1 LEGSGR
7 IAVALMKKARFSIG
21 ILFFICGLNFATWA
35 TRIPDFKTTLHLS
48 DAELGTVLMGLPI
61 GSLVSLPIA
70 GWLLTKYASRWITL
84 MAVIMYVVVIPSLG
98 LLSSALSLFIGLF
111 FFGMAGDIMN
121 IAMNTQ
127 VVSLEAKMNKIIMS
141 SFHAIFSIGL
151 MAGAFLGGILEKE
164 NFTVEEHFSLV
175 ALLNIIII
183 PFSFPNL
190 LIDKPDQDESR
201 PTTSIFN
208 LGPFLITLS
217 FIAFCGMLCE
227 GAMADW
233 ISLYFKEY
241 SPNSPFPITIGF
253 SFFAAAMVVGR
264 FLGDAISL
272 KYKISTIL
280 MLNGILLSL
289 GMLITLL
296 FPSIYFKIAGCFIT
310 GIGISTIVPLIY
322 SQAGNQKD
330 IMPSIAIAGVS
341 TIAYIGFLL
350 GPALIG
356 YLSEF
361 IGLDKALYLIVILGF
376 LASIISKNWAT
387 NKRSTNL

>member
-1 LEGSGR
+1 
-7 IAVALMKKARFSIG
+7 MKKVRFSIG

-35 TRIPDFKTTLHLS
+35 TRIPDFKSFLSLS
-48 DAELGTVLMGLPI
+48 DAQLGTVLMGLPI

-70 GWLLTKYASRWITL
+70 GWLLTKYASRWICI
-84 MAVIMYVVVIPSLG
+84 MAIAMYVIVIPG
-98 LLSSALSLFIGLF
+98 LSLMSSPITLFVGLF

-141 SFHAIFSIGL
+141 SFHAVFSIGL

-164 NFTVEEHFSLV
+164 HFTTTEHFSLV
-175 ALLNIIII
+175 ALSNILLI

-190 LIDKPDQDESR
+190 LTDKPVQDESK
-201 PTTSIFN
+201 PKSSILN
-208 LGPFLITLS
+208 LGPYLIILS

-241 SPNSPFPITIGF
+241 SPDSPFPITIGF
-253 SFFAAAMVVGR
+253 SFFAAAMVIGR
-264 FLGDAISL
+264 FVGDKISL
-272 KYKISTIL
+272 KYGVSNIL
-280 MLNGILLSL
+280 IVNGILIGL
-289 GMLITLL
+289 GMLLTLL
-296 FPSIYFKIAGCFIT
+296 FSSIYLKIGGCFLT

-322 SQAGNQKD
+322 SQAGNQKE

-350 GPALIG
+350 GPVLIG
-356 YLSEF
+356 YLSDF
-361 IGLDKALYLIVILGF
+361 VGLDKALFLIVALGF
-376 LASIISKNWAT
+376 LAAFISKTWAS
-387 NKRSTNL
+387 KK

>member
-1 LEGSGR
+1 
-7 IAVALMKKARFSIG
+7 MKKSRFSIG

-35 TRIPDFKTTLHLS
+35 TRIPDFKSSLQLS

-84 MAVIMYVVVIPSLG
+84 MAVVMYVVVIPSLG
-98 LLSSALSLFIGLF
+98 ILSSALSLFIGLF

-141 SFHAIFSIGL
+141 SFHAVFSIGL
-151 MAGAFLGGILEKE
+151 LAGAFLGGILEKE
-164 NFTVEEHFSLV
+164 NFTTIEHFSLI
-175 ALLNIIII
+175 AFSNIILI
-183 PFSFPNL
+183 PFSFRNL
-190 LIDKPDQDESR
+190 LTDKPIQDDTKSIS
-201 PTTSIFN
+201 SIFN
-208 LGPFLITLS
+208 LGPYLITLS

-241 SPNSPFPITIGF
+241 IPDSPFPITIGF
-253 SFFAAAMVVGR
+253 SFFAAAMVLGR
-264 FLGDAISL
+264 FIGDKISL
-272 KYKISTIL
+272 QYGVSNIL
-280 MLNGILLSL
+280 ILNGILISL
-289 GMLITLL
+289 GMLLTLL
-296 FPSIYFKIAGCFIT
+296 FPSIYLKIAGCFLT

-322 SQAGNQKD
+322 SQAGNQKE

-350 GPALIG
+350 GPVLIG
-356 YLSEF
+356 YLSDF
-361 IGLDKALYLIVILGF
+361 VGLDKALYLIVVLGF
-376 LASIISKNWAT
+376 LAAFISKTWA
-387 NKRSTNL
+387 NSK

>member
-1 LEGSGR
+1 MEGSRR
-7 IAVALMKKARFSIG
+7 IVVTVMKKARFSIG

-35 TRIPDFKTTLHLS
+35 TRIPDFKATLHLS

-84 MAVIMYVVVIPSLG
+84 IAVVMYVVVLPSLG
-98 LLSSALSLFIGLF
+98 FLSSAVTLFTGLF

-127 VVSLEAKMNKIIMS
+127 VVSLEAKINKIIMS

-164 NFTVEEHFSLV
+164 SFTTQEHFSLV

-183 PFSFPNL
+183 PLSFPNL
-190 LIDKPDQDESR
+190 LIDKPVQDESK
-201 PTTSIFN
+201 PKSSILN
-208 LGPFLITLS
+208 LGPYLITLS

-264 FLGDAISL
+264 FIGDSISL
-272 KYKISTIL
+272 KYGVSNIL
-280 MLNGILLSL
+280 VLNGILLGL
-289 GMLITLL
+289 GMLLTLL
-296 FPSIYFKIAGCFIT
+296 FPSIFLKIAGCFIT

-322 SQAGNQKD
+322 SQAGNQKE

-350 GPALIG
+350 GPVLIG
-356 YLSEF
+356 YLSDF
-361 IGLDKALYLIVILGF
+361 IGLDKALYSIVILGF
-376 LASIISKNWAT
+376 VAAFISKTWVT
-387 NKRSTNL
+387 TK

>member
-1 LEGSGR
+1 
-7 IAVALMKKARFSIG
+7 MKKARFSIG

-35 TRIPDFKTTLHLS
+35 TRIPDFKSFLSLS
-48 DAELGTVLMGLPI
+48 DAQLGTVLMGLPI

-70 GWLLTKYASRWITL
+70 GWLLTKYASRWICI
-84 MAVIMYVVVIPSLG
+84 MAIVLYVIVIPSLS
-98 LLSSALSLFIGLF
+98 LLSSPITLFVGLF

-141 SFHAIFSIGL
+141 SFHAVFSIGL

-164 NFTVEEHFSLV
+164 HFTTTEHFSLV
-175 ALLNIIII
+175 ALSNILLI

-190 LIDKPDQDESR
+190 LTDKPVQDESK
-201 PTTSIFN
+201 PKSSILN
-208 LGPFLITLS
+208 LGPYLIILS

-241 SPNSPFPITIGF
+241 SPDSPFPITIGF
-253 SFFAAAMVVGR
+253 SFFAAAMVLGR
-264 FLGDAISL
+264 FVGDKISL
-272 KYKISTIL
+272 KYGVSNIL
-280 MLNGILLSL
+280 IVNGILIGI
-289 GMLITLL
+289 GMLLTLL
-296 FPSIYFKIAGCFIT
+296 FSSIYLKIGGCFLT

-322 SQAGNQKD
+322 SQAGNQKE

-350 GPALIG
+350 GPVLIG
-356 YLSEF
+356 YLSDF
-361 IGLDKALYLIVILGF
+361 VGLDKALFLIVALGF
-376 LASIISKNWAT
+376 LAAFISKTWAS
-387 NKRSTNL
+387 KK

>member
-1 LEGSGR
+1 MEGSRR
-7 IAVALMKKARFSIG
+7 IVVTVMKKARFSIG

-35 TRIPDFKTTLHLS
+35 TRIPDFKATLHLS

-84 MAVIMYVVVIPSLG
+84 IAVVMYVVVLPSLG
-98 LLSSALSLFIGLF
+98 FLSSAVTLFTGLF

-127 VVSLEAKMNKIIMS
+127 VVSLEAKINKIIMS

-164 NFTVEEHFSLV
+164 SFTTQEHFSLV

-183 PFSFPNL
+183 PLSFPNL
-190 LIDKPDQDESR
+190 LIDKPVQDESK
-201 PTTSIFN
+201 PKSSILN
-208 LGPFLITLS
+208 LGPYLITLS

-264 FLGDAISL
+264 FIGDSISL
-272 KYKISTIL
+272 KYGVSNIL
-280 MLNGILLSL
+280 VLNGILLGL
-289 GMLITLL
+289 GMLLTLL
-296 FPSIYFKIAGCFIT
+296 FPSIFLKIAGCFIT

-322 SQAGNQKD
+322 SQAGNQKE

-350 GPALIG
+350 GPVLIG
-356 YLSEF
+356 YLSDF

-376 LASIISKNWAT
+376 VAAFISKTWVT
-387 NKRSTNL
+387 TK

>member
-1 LEGSGR
+1 MEGSRR
-7 IAVALMKKARFSIG
+7 IVVKVMKKARFSIG

-35 TRIPDFKTTLHLS
+35 TRIPDFKATLHLS

-84 MAVIMYVVVIPSLG
+84 IAVVMYVVVLPSLG
-98 LLSSALSLFIGLF
+98 FLSSAVTLFTGLF

-127 VVSLEAKMNKIIMS
+127 VVSLEAKINKIIMS

-164 NFTVEEHFSLV
+164 SFTTQEHFSLV

-183 PFSFPNL
+183 PLSFPNL
-190 LIDKPDQDESR
+190 LIDKPVQDESK
-201 PTTSIFN
+201 PKSSILN
-208 LGPFLITLS
+208 LGPYLITLS

-264 FLGDAISL
+264 FIGDSISL
-272 KYKISTIL
+272 KYGVSNIL
-280 MLNGILLSL
+280 VLNGILLGL
-289 GMLITLL
+289 GMLLTLL
-296 FPSIYFKIAGCFIT
+296 FPSIFLKIAGCFIT

-322 SQAGNQKD
+322 SQAGNQKE

-350 GPALIG
+350 GPVLIG
-356 YLSEF
+356 YLSDF

-376 LASIISKNWAT
+376 VAAFISKTWVT
-387 NKRSTNL
+387 TK

>member
-1 LEGSGR
+1 
-7 IAVALMKKARFSIG
+7 MKKSRFSIG

-35 TRIPDFKTTLHLS
+35 TRIPDFKSSLQLS

-84 MAVIMYVVVIPSLG
+84 MAVVMYVVVIPSLG
-98 LLSSALSLFIGLF
+98 ILSSALSLFIGLF

-141 SFHAIFSIGL
+141 SFHAVFSIGL
-151 MAGAFLGGILEKE
+151 LAGAFLGGILEKE
-164 NFTVEEHFSLV
+164 NFTPIEHFSLI
-175 ALLNIIII
+175 AFSNIILI
-183 PFSFPNL
+183 PFSFRNL
-190 LIDKPDQDESR
+190 LTDKPIQDDTKSIS
-201 PTTSIFN
+201 SIFN
-208 LGPFLITLS
+208 LGPYLITLS

-241 SPNSPFPITIGF
+241 IPDSPFPITIGF
-253 SFFAAAMVVGR
+253 SFFAAAMVLGR
-264 FLGDAISL
+264 FIGDKISL
-272 KYKISTIL
+272 QYGVSNIL
-280 MLNGILLSL
+280 ILNGILISL
-289 GMLITLL
+289 GMLLTLL
-296 FPSIYFKIAGCFIT
+296 FPYIYLKVAGCFLT

-322 SQAGNQKD
+322 SQAGNQKE

-350 GPALIG
+350 GPVLIG
-356 YLSEF
+356 YLSDF
-361 IGLDKALYLIVILGF
+361 VGLDKALYLIVVLGF
-376 LASIISKNWAT
+376 LAAFISKTWA
-387 NKRSTNL
+387 NSK

>member
-1 LEGSGR
+1 
-7 IAVALMKKARFSIG
+7 MKKVRFSIG

-35 TRIPDFKTTLHLS
+35 TRIPDFKSFLSLS
-48 DAELGTVLMGLPI
+48 DAQLGTVLMGLPI

-70 GWLLTKYASRWITL
+70 GWLLTKYASRWICI
-84 MAVIMYVVVIPSLG
+84 MAIAMYVIVIPG
-98 LLSSALSLFIGLF
+98 LSLMSSPITLFVGLF

-141 SFHAIFSIGL
+141 SFHAVFSIGL

-164 NFTVEEHFSLV
+164 HFTTTEHFSLV
-175 ALLNIIII
+175 ALSNILLI

-190 LIDKPDQDESR
+190 LTNKPVQDESK
-201 PTTSIFN
+201 PKSSILN
-208 LGPFLITLS
+208 LGPYLIILS

-241 SPNSPFPITIGF
+241 SPDSPFPITIGF
-253 SFFAAAMVVGR
+253 SFFAAAMVLGR
-264 FLGDAISL
+264 FVGDKISL
-272 KYKISTIL
+272 KYGVSNIL
-280 MLNGILLSL
+280 IVNGILIGL
-289 GMLITLL
+289 GMLLTLL
-296 FPSIYFKIAGCFIT
+296 FSSIYLKIGGCFLT

-322 SQAGNQKD
+322 SQAGNQKE

-350 GPALIG
+350 GPVLIG
-356 YLSEF
+356 YLSDF
-361 IGLDKALYLIVILGF
+361 VGLDKALFLIVALGF
-376 LASIISKNWAT
+376 LAAFISKTWAS
-387 NKRSTNL
+387 KK

>member
-1 LEGSGR
+1 
-7 IAVALMKKARFSIG
+7 MKKARFSIG

-35 TRIPDFKTTLHLS
+35 TRIPDFKSFLSLS
-48 DAELGTVLMGLPI
+48 DAQLGTVLMGLPI

-70 GWLLTKYASRWITL
+70 GWLLTKYASRWICI
-84 MAVIMYVVVIPSLG
+84 MAIAMYVIVIPG
-98 LLSSALSLFIGLF
+98 LSLMSSPITLFVGLF

-141 SFHAIFSIGL
+141 SFHAVFSIGL

-164 NFTVEEHFSLV
+164 HFTTTEHFSLV
-175 ALLNIIII
+175 ALSNILLI

-190 LIDKPDQDESR
+190 LTDKPVQDESK
-201 PTTSIFN
+201 PKSSILN
-208 LGPFLITLS
+208 LGPYLIILS

-241 SPNSPFPITIGF
+241 SPDSPFPITIGF
-253 SFFAAAMVVGR
+253 SFFAAAMVIGR
-264 FLGDAISL
+264 FVGDKISL
-272 KYKISTIL
+272 KYGVSNIL
-280 MLNGILLSL
+280 IVNGILIGL
-289 GMLITLL
+289 GMLLTLL
-296 FPSIYFKIAGCFIT
+296 FSSIYLKIGGCFLT

-322 SQAGNQKD
+322 SQAGNQKE

-350 GPALIG
+350 GPVLIG
-356 YLSEF
+356 YLSDF
-361 IGLDKALYLIVILGF
+361 VGLDKALFLIVVLGF
-376 LASIISKNWAT
+376 LAAFISKTWAS
-387 NKRSTNL
+387 KK

>member
-1 LEGSGR
+1 
-7 IAVALMKKARFSIG
+7 
-21 ILFFICGLNFATWA
+21 
-35 TRIPDFKTTLHLS
+35 
-48 DAELGTVLMGLPI
+48 MGLPI

-84 MAVIMYVVVIPSLG
+84 IAVVMYVVVLPSLG
-98 LLSSALSLFIGLF
+98 YLSSAVTLFTGLF

-127 VVSLEAKMNKIIMS
+127 VVSLEAKINKIIMS

-164 NFTVEEHFSLV
+164 SFTAQEHFSLV

-190 LIDKPDQDESR
+190 LIDKPVQDESK
-201 PTTSIFN
+201 PTSSILN
-208 LGPFLITLS
+208 LGPYLITLS

-253 SFFAAAMVVGR
+253 SFFAAAMVAGR
-264 FLGDAISL
+264 FLGDTITL
-272 KYKISTIL
+272 KYEISTVLII
-280 MLNGILLSL
+280 NGILVSL
-289 GMLITLL
+289 GMLLTLL
-296 FPSIYFKIAGCFIT
+296 FPSIYLKIAGCFLT

-322 SQAGNQKD
+322 SKAGNQKE

-341 TIAYIGFLL
+341 TIGYVGFLL
-350 GPALIG
+350 GPVLIG
-356 YLSEF
+356 YLSDF

-376 LASIISKNWAT
+376 LAAFISKNWVT
-387 NKRSTNL
+387 TK

>member
-1 LEGSGR
+1 
-7 IAVALMKKARFSIG
+7 MKKARFSIG

-35 TRIPDFKTTLHLS
+35 TRIPDFKSFLSLS
-48 DAELGTVLMGLPI
+48 DAQLGTVLMGLPI

-70 GWLLTKYASRWITL
+70 GWLLTKYASRWICI
-84 MAVIMYVVVIPSLG
+84 MAIVLYVIVIPSLS
-98 LLSSALSLFIGLF
+98 LLSSPITLFIGLF

-141 SFHAIFSIGL
+141 SFHAVFSIGL

-164 NFTVEEHFSLV
+164 HFTTTEHFSLV
-175 ALLNIIII
+175 ALSNILLI

-190 LIDKPDQDESR
+190 LTDKPVQDESK
-201 PTTSIFN
+201 PKSSILN
-208 LGPFLITLS
+208 LGPYLIILS

-241 SPNSPFPITIGF
+241 SPDSPFPITIGF
-253 SFFAAAMVVGR
+253 SFFAAAMVLGR
-264 FLGDAISL
+264 FVGDKISL
-272 KYKISTIL
+272 KYGVSNIL
-280 MLNGILLSL
+280 IVNGILIGL
-289 GMLITLL
+289 GMLLTLL
-296 FPSIYFKIAGCFIT
+296 FSSIYLKIGGCFLT

-322 SQAGNQKD
+322 SQAGNQKE

-341 TIAYIGFLL
+341 TIAYVGFLL
-350 GPALIG
+350 GPVIIG
-356 YLSEF
+356 YLSDF
-361 IGLDKALYLIVILGF
+361 VGLDKALFLIVVLGF
-376 LASIISKNWAT
+376 LAAFISKTWAS
-387 NKRSTNL
+387 KK